1 MLGEPHKA
9 ADRIREVMTT
19 QYHDAHDGLSGNE
32 DVGQMSAW
40 YIMSALGFYQVE
52 PAGARYWFGSP
63 AVTSAELAVEG
74 GTFKIETENN
84 SAENTYIQSIRLNG
98 ADYILP
104 YISHSDLKAGNTLT
118 YVMGNKPAKW
128 YTKDITE

>member
-1 MLGEPHKA
+1 MS
-9 ADRIREVMTT
+9 T

-63 AVTSAELAVEG
+63 AVKSAQLAVEG
-74 GTFKIETENN
+74 GTFNIETQNN
-84 SAENTYIQSIRLNG
+84 SEANKYIQSILLDG
-98 ADYILP
+98 KEYTLP
-104 YISHSDLKAGNTLT
+104 YINHCDLKAGSTLT
-118 YVMGNKPAKW
+118 YIMGDKPAKW
-128 YTKDITE
+128 YTKDVTE